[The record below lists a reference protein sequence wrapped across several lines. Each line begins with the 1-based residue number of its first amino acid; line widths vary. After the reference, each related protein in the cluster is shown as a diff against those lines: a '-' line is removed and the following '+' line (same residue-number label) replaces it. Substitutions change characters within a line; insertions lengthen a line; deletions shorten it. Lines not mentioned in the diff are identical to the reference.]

1 MFIKTANRYSQYLLD
16 LKLFTPSLLSF
27 ILLQSS
33 LSFFNESTSDSF
45 LGEEG
50 DLGFLSSSDNEQVG
64 NSSSEVSTCCVLNVS
79 NIEWSWML
87 FNVLQYTNSTN
98 VVSSCQKNLR
108 TIFELD
114 ESFDLSSLQIQLIR
128 LLNINY
134 IGKEYLPS
142 QCRISLSLDEDT
154 WWFCHH
160 E

>member
-64 NSSSEVSTCCVLNVS
+64 NSSSEVSTSCVLNVG
-79 NIEWSWML
+79 NIE
-87 FNVLQYTNSTN
+87 
-98 VVSSCQKNLR
+98 
-108 TIFELD
+108 
-114 ESFDLSSLQIQLIR
+114 
-128 LLNINY
+128 
-134 IGKEYLPS
+134 
-142 QCRISLSLDEDT
+142 
-154 WWFCHH
+154 
-160 E
+160 